1 MRLIIHP
8 RVRRDVRGILDWF
21 DARSD
26 EAGDRFHAE
35 LMDALDAVKKFP
47 AHYPFIGQFYRR
59 YTFKHFPYHLVF
71 DVMGNVVRVLVV
83 RHHKRHPDYGLKRKW

>member
-8 RVRRDVRGILDWF
+8 RVRRDVRGILDWY

-26 EAGDRFHAE
+26 QAGDRFHAE
-35 LMDALDAVKKFP
+35 LMDALDSVKKFSGG
-47 AHYPFIGQFYRR
+47 HPFIGPLHRR

-71 DVMGNVVRVLVV
+71 DVVVNVVQVLALL
-83 RHHKRHPDYGLKRKW
+83 HHKRHPHFGLKRKW